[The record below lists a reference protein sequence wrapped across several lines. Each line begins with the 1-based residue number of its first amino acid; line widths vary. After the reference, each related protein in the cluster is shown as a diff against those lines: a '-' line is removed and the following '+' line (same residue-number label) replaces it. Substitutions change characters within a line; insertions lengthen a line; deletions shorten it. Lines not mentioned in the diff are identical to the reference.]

1 MFGNLGVGEL
11 LLIALLALVLFGP
24 SKLPELGRMLGR
36 TIREFKNTANELMST
51 EPVQRQDAPPTQ
63 TQAQPSTQPQAQ
75 AQPPSQPQVSAE
87 RQSGE
92 SKSIPSDNRR
102 LPD

>member
-51 EPVQRQDAPPTQ
+51 EPVQPKDAP
-63 TQAQPSTQPQAQ
+63 QPQTQ
-75 AQPPSQPQVSAE
+75 AQPPSQPQMSAE

-92 SKSIPSDNRR
+92 SKPIPSDNRR